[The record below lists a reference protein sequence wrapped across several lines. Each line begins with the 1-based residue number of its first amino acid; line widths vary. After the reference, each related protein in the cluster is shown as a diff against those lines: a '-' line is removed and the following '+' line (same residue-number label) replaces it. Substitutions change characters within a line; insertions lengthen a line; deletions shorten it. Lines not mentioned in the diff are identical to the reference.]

1 HLASLF
7 PSPPN
12 ARPFPY
18 PTLFRS
24 RTVIAAIAIARRR
37 ALGTPT
43 APRFA
48 TPAGAI
54 NTAVQGGF
62 GMPPDKRGIGP
73 VGPDTALVGRHAD
86 RKSTRLNSSHEWS
99 SYAVFCLK

>member
-1 HLASLF
+1 VLEAIAAKCS
-7 PSPPN
+7 SS
-12 ARPFPY
+12 A
-18 PTLFRS
+18 

-73 VGPDTALVGRHAD
+73 VGPSA
-86 RKSTRLNSSHEWS
+86 RKQ
-99 SYAVFCLK
+99 